1 MVTAPGRARDL
12 QLQRSLE
19 LLRQGCAVATRR
31 TFLRA
36 SASHRGLGLGDWK
49 WHLPSTSTFAMFSFV
64 DHILSVGI
72 FYPCFIMSYRIF
84 SFPMMG
90 LLQIVELYYMIDA
103 WCVCF
108 SRATGASLAFQFQSV
123 SCIFKLCFSE
133 NIYRVFFS
141 IGFLPSLT

>member
-1 MVTAPGRARDL
+1 
-12 QLQRSLE
+12 
-19 LLRQGCAVATRR
+19 VATRR

-49 WHLPSTSTFAMFSFV
+49 WHLPSTSTFATFFFV

-103 WCVCF
+103 WCVFFLEQQEQALLFNF
-108 SRATGASLAFQFQSV
+108 SRSRVSSSCAFRRTYTA
-123 SCIFKLCFSE
+123 CF
-133 NIYRVFFS
+133 FFHWFS
-141 IGFLPSLT
+141 P